1 MAPEPEPDMQN
12 ITRTILLIAFTVLGL
27 ATLAPAQ
34 IAVRGKVIHT
44 MAGDAIENG
53 TILIRDGKIAAIG
66 AGDDITVPEDFKVIE
81 AEIVTPGL
89 VDAHSVVGLTG
100 MLNQDQDQD
109 QLEHS
114 SPIQPALRAI
124 DAYNGRD
131 ELIDWIRSFG
141 VTTVHTGHAPGEL
154 ISGQTMVVKTT
165 GGTLDESV
173 LIPTRALAT
182 TLSTR
187 ARKSGKESPGTRA
200 KMLQMLRAKL
210 IAAQEYRQKRKPKQD
225 LGQSDEDDDKK
236 EKDPPSRDLN
246 KEALAEVLNGKTP
259 LLITAHRAQDI
270 TNALRLAKEFEF
282 KLWLDGAA
290 ESYLLIDEIK
300 AAKVP
305 VILHPSMARAT
316 GDLENSSFETAS
328 KLVAAGIPVGMQSG
342 YEAYV
347 PKTRVVLF
355 EAALTAANGLTFD
368 QALATIT
375 IEAAKILD
383 VQDRVGS
390 IEVGKDGDLALYDG
404 DPFEYTTHC
413 VGTIIDGKMV
423 SESER

>member
-1 MAPEPEPDMQN
+1 MQPM
-12 ITRTILLIAFTVLGL
+12 IRTLLLAALTIHGLGTIAT
-27 ATLAPAQ
+27 AQ
-34 IAVRGKVIHT
+34 IAVRGRIIHT

-53 TILIRDGKIAAIG
+53 TILIRDGKITAIG
-66 AGDDITVPEDFKVIE
+66 SGNDITVPEDFQVVK

-100 MLNQDQDQD
+100 MLNQDEDQD

-124 DAYNGRD
+124 DAFNGRD
-131 ELIDWIRSFG
+131 ELIDWVRSFG

-165 GGTLDESV
+165 GETLDKSV
-173 LIPTRALAT
+173 MIPTRALAT
-182 TLSTR
+182 TLSTQ
-187 ARKSGKESPGTRA
+187 ARKSGKASPGTRA

-210 IAAQEYRQKRKPKQD
+210 IAAQEYRRKRMPKQD
-225 LGQSDEDDDKK
+225 LGQSDGDESSD
-236 EKDPPSRDLN
+236 EKDSPTRDLN
-246 KEALAEVLNGKTP
+246 NEALTEALNGNTP

-270 TNALRLAKEFEF
+270 TNALRLAEEFGF

-305 VILHPSMARAT
+305 VIIHPSMARAT
-316 GDLENSSFETAS
+316 GDLENSSFETAA
-328 KLVAAGIPVGMQSG
+328 KLVAAGIPVAMQSG
-342 YEAYV
+342 YEPYV

-355 EAALTAANGLTFD
+355 EAALTAANGLTFE
-368 QALATIT
+368 QALSTIT
-375 IEAAKILD
+375 IDAAKILG
-383 VQDRVGS
+383 VEDRVGS

-413 VGTIIDGKMV
+413 TGTIIDGKMV
-423 SESER
+423 SEGER